1 MKAHQVLIALAVIAI
16 GISVASA
23 VTGPNYPVVSGEL
36 RDPNI
41 GQLDF
46 GMTVNTGV
54 TAPSTSQLTY
64 PSVTATNNGA
74 LLAFVQGASITNVA
88 DINAYMLSQS
98 LGGDVAESH
107 LDVGGVNGNDAS
119 VKNYN
124 IYGYTTS
131 NLAYTGQYADSI
143 TGESINMQSEAWN
156 KQATTPFAPTI
167 GVGAL
172 QWLVSSNPQTGTG
185 PHRLQRLQGSWSN
198 ICR

>member
-1 MKAHQVLIALAVIAI
+1 M
-16 GISVASA
+16 
-23 VTGPNYPVVSGEL
+23 TNYPVVSGEL

-46 GMTVNTGV
+46 GMSVDNNV
-54 TAPSTSQLTY
+54 ASAPTTSQLTY
-64 PSVTATNNGA
+64 PTVTATNNGA
-74 LLAFVQGASITNVA
+74 LLAFVQGATVNNVGA
-88 DINAYMLSQS
+88 INAYMLSQS

-107 LDVGGVNGNDAS
+107 LNVIGNQAGSTDFSAS

-156 KQATTPFAPTI
+156 KQTYVPTAPTSQPSYN
-167 GVGAL
+167 GYVAASPAL
-172 QWLVSSNPQTGTG
+172 EPALTNTNAYKGTET
-185 PHRLQRLQGSWSN
+185 PAVVAPLSYNAEITPYSQYLL
-198 ICR
+198 